1 MNMDGVLKQGKVL
14 LTGATGYIGKAL
26 LASLASKA
34 YLVVAP
40 VRTPPVSLPE
50 NVEMPRLKDI
60 SMWPD
65 DCNWFAGCDVVIHLA
80 AKAHL
85 QGESVAEYNRVNRDA
100 TLNLAR
106 MANAMGV
113 KRFIFLSSI
122 GVNGQTSIKPFDV
135 SDRPLPVEDAAVSKF
150 EAETGLRQI
159 ALESGME
166 VVIIRAP
173 LVYGPNAPGNFGKL
187 LTLTQKNLPLPLG
200 AIHNKRSLVALDNLV
215 DFIIT
220 CITHPKAANQTF
232 LVSDDNDIS
241 TTELLQMMS
250 NAAGK
255 IPRLFSVP
263 VSWLRLAA
271 KFTGKQVVIDRLCG
285 DLQVDISHTKRT
297 LGWKPPITVLDGI
310 RRCFEK

>member
-1 MNMDGVLKQGKVL
+1 MGIFLEQGKVL

-40 VRTPPVSLPE
+40 VRTPLFSLPE
-50 NVEMPRLKDI
+50 NVEMPLLKDI

-65 DCNWFAGCDVVIHLA
+65 DCNWFTGCDVVIHLA

-106 MANAMGV
+106 LANATGV

-122 GVNGQTSIKPFDV
+122 SVNGQTSIKPFDIL
-135 SDRPLPVEDAAVSKF
+135 DRPLPVEDAAVSKF
-150 EAETGLRQI
+150 EAEIGLQQI
-159 ALESGME
+159 ALETGME

-187 LTLTQKNLPLPLG
+187 LALTQKNLPLPLG
-200 AIHNKRSLVALDNLV
+200 AVHNKRSLVALDNLV

-220 CITHPKAANQTF
+220 CMTHPNAANQTF

-250 NAAGK
+250 YAAGK
-255 IPRLFSVP
+255 IPMLLSVP

-271 KFTGKQVVIDRLCG
+271 KFIGKQVVIDRLCG
-285 DLQVDISHTKRT
+285 DLQVDISHTKQT